1 MDDKRRMHSFFV
13 RNRIWLALLWVGFL
27 LLWLFAGGRVFLAL
41 CIVLPALSGI
51 SLLLQH
57 LALRQL
63 TVEVQMP
70 CETVRKCEKICGT
83 VVVHNP
89 SALPMHRLFLEL
101 VCQNT
106 YTLETQTLVLSSS
119 LTARETVRVPFTV
132 TAAHCGYLQVS
143 LGVVKATEL
152 FGIAALSDETKT
164 TAAGTPVF
172 PDIYPVHLVFSP
184 FSTAGYR
191 QNDAEIAQKGDDLSQ
206 IFQLRSYAPGDS
218 LRQIHWKLSEK
229 YGSLITREGSADA
242 KETLL
247 VYWDPS
253 ESSDN
258 PASADALAQAVA
270 SVCCALEDS
279 GIAFRFAANPTDSRA
294 FCDDATAE
302 DIRFRILEAMRRPSP
317 PSPLASERVGESRVL
332 YFSMRRPEPN
342 GHFLS
347 VCGEANEQTLWVS
360 PNHPLRELEV

>member
-1 MDDKRRMHSFFV
+1 MHSFFV
-13 RNRIWLALLWVGFL
+13 RNRVWLGTLWLGFL
-27 LLWLFAGGRVFLAL
+27 LLWLFAGGSVFLAL
-41 CIVLPALSGI
+41 CIALPALAGV
-51 SLLLQH
+51 SLLTQRF
-57 LALRQL
+57 ALRQL
-63 TVEVQMP
+63 TAEVQMP
-70 CETVRKCEKICGT
+70 CDTVRKDEEICGA

-89 SALPMHRLFLEL
+89 SGLPMHRLFLEL

-106 YTLETQTLVLSSS
+106 YTLETDTLILSAS
-119 LTARETVRVPFTV
+119 LTAHETVRVPFTV
-132 TAAHCGYLQVS
+132 TAAHCGHLQVS
-143 LGVVKATEL
+143 LGAVKATEL
-152 FGIAALSDETKT
+152 FGIAALCDKKKT

-206 IFQLRSYAPGDS
+206 IFQLRSYALGDS

-229 YGSLITREGSADA
+229 HGSLITREGSADA

-279 GIAFRFAANPTDSRA
+279 GVAFRFAANPTDSRA

-332 YFSMRRPEPN
+332 YFSMRRPPSGER
-342 GHFLS
+342 FLS
-347 VCGEANEQTLWVS
+347 VCCEANEHTLCVS